1 MLCLGLPGPFKSN
14 REGLGVNLEIRRGFR
29 EKGGG
34 ISTAPEDSVGVLT
47 ARGEE
52 RELTEGERRANGNI

>member
-1 MLCLGLPGPFKSN
+1 
-14 REGLGVNLEIRRGFR
+14 VNLEIRRGFR